1 MSVERLS
8 VGGLKKIAIYGG
20 TFDPVHHAHLILA
33 REAIETLDLDKV
45 ILVPAAISPLKK
57 AAPVAS
63 GEVRLAMLQ
72 AAIKGEP
79 KFEVDECELLR
90 PPPSYTIDTVE
101 EIRRRECDASIYCLI
116 GEDNVEQL
124 PRWHRFA
131 ELEKIVRFVVLD
143 RTGKQPSH
151 SYQLIHRRIDISA
164 TEIRRRVA
172 QNESIRY
179 LVPDSVER
187 NYSARKTLSGAIAI
201 TPENLAKTCAELA
214 SNKKAEDI
222 VVLDLRGISSFTDF
236 FVICSG
242 TSEPQLKAI
251 ANEIETRLREDYSL
265 RPVAVD
271 GFPAS
276 QWMVLD
282 YLQVVVHIFHRDKRA
297 FYSLEGLWG
306 DAPVLQWESISTR

>member
-57 AAPVAS
+57 AAPIAS

-72 AAIKGEP
+72 TAIKGEP

-90 PPPSYTIDTVE
+90 PPPSYTIDTVG

-124 PRWHRFA
+124 PRWHRLA
-131 ELEKIVRFVVLD
+131 ELEKMVRFVVLD

-151 SYQLIHRRIDISA
+151 SYQLIHRPIDISA
-164 TEIRRRVA
+164 TEIRRRIA

-179 LVPDSVER
+179 LVPESVEEIIKR
-187 NYSARKTLSGAIAI
+187 
-201 TPENLAKTCAELA
+201 ENLY
-214 SNKKAEDI
+214 
-222 VVLDLRGISSFTDF
+222 
-236 FVICSG
+236 
-242 TSEPQLKAI
+242 
-251 ANEIETRLREDYSL
+251 REQ
-265 RPVAVD
+265 
-271 GFPAS
+271 S
-276 QWMVLD
+276 Q
-282 YLQVVVHIFHRDKRA
+282 
-297 FYSLEGLWG
+297 
-306 DAPVLQWESISTR
+306 